1 MWISELRR
9 REIMTET
16 VLSWDEACTLFEQ
29 QRTETKPVEFKIRNG
44 TIRFRVKALT
54 QAERDRIEA
63 KAIKA
68 RGRGRGTVTPEEI
81 AALKAETI
89 RLGVVEGP
97 EGFVATDEAISI
109 LPTHIRDG
117 LADAID
123 RFVEIDEDTLEDFRG
138 VG

>member
-1 MWISELRR
+1 
-9 REIMTET
+9 MTAKA
-16 VLSWDEACTLFEQ
+16 VSWEEACSLFEQ
-29 QRTETKPVEFKIRNG
+29 QRTETKPVEF
-44 TIRFRVKALT
+44 TIKGLVLRFRVKALT

-97 EGFVATDEAISI
+97 EGFVASNEEIEK

>member
-1 MWISELRR
+1 
-9 REIMTET
+9 MTSKT
-16 VLSWDEACTLFEQ
+16 VSWEEACSLFEA
-29 QRTETKPVEFKIRNG
+29 QRTETKPVEFAVRGGVLK
-44 TIRFRVKALT
+44 FRVKALT

-68 RGRGRGTVTPEEI
+68 RGRRRGTVTPEEI

-89 RLGVVEGP
+89 RLGIVEGP
-97 EGFVATDEAISI
+97 AGFVPTDEAIGI

-123 RFVEIDEDTLEDFRG
+123 QFVEIDEDVMEDFRG